1 MLKKVLLSLVVCTAL
16 SGCNS
21 AESDNVP
28 VKSVEGKIISNDVC
42 QVGRKCEAVIARDGE
57 AWTYQLVE
65 GPFKKGDKVFKACAY
80 YPNRER
86 CSTVWSSIPDQF
98 IPPESKK

>member
-1 MLKKVLLSLVVCTAL
+1 MFKKMLVGFALCLTLTAC
-16 SGCNS
+16 GT

-28 VKSVEGKIISNDVC
+28 VKSVQGKIISADTCPAN
-42 QVGRKCEAVIARDGE
+42 RKCEAVIAKDKD

-65 GPFKKGDKVFKACAY
+65 GPFKKGDTVYKACAY

-86 CSTVWSSIPDQF
+86 CSTVWSSTPDQF
-98 IPPESKK
+98 IPPESRK